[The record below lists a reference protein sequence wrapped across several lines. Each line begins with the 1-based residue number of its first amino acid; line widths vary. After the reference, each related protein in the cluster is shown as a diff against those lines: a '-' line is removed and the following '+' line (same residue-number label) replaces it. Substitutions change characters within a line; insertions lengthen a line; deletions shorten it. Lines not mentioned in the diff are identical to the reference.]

1 VEIFTKIWN
10 RNVEIYK
17 FLMFAGLIAI
27 IVLSFPREGKFS
39 LDYQKG
45 KPWLHENLIATFDF
59 PILKTDEELKLEK
72 SNILKELKPYF
83 KYDIALSNQKKK
95 NLLNNFDSKW
105 KQNSLYKREVNLSV
119 CINICDS
126 LCKRGII
133 QINDIIE
140 GKPDDY
146 LITLVKNNIAEEKEL
161 KNFFTIKTA
170 ADYIKKELNKISG
183 IDKSLLNQILQDEL
197 AQNVIYD
204 SEITDKE
211 KQLLIENLSSTRGM
225 IQRGQII
232 ISRGEIITADK
243 FNILNS
249 FKKEYS
255 SQIGSPIRY
264 TLILLGQILL
274 VTISVIV
281 LILFLFNFRRT
292 IFNDNKKILL
302 ILLLI
307 YLSVF
312 ATSIVVKFKPDL
324 IYLVPL
330 CILPIII
337 RAFFDTRT
345 ALFVIIITLIITGYI
360 VPNSFEFVILQLI
373 TGIITIISVSKLQNR
388 SQFFLTS
395 LLILFSYS
403 LTFTCISIM
412 QDGSFENIKTI
423 TYAYFGA
430 NAMLTLFS
438 YPLIFLFE
446 KTFAF
451 ITDVSLME
459 LSSTNTPLLRE
470 LASKAPG
477 TFQHSMQVANLAE
490 EAIYKI
496 GGNPLLVRTGALYHD
511 IGKVDMPMYFI
522 ENQATGSNPHDDLSY
537 EESAN
542 IITGH
547 VISGIHKAK
556 SHNLPEE
563 IIDFIRTHHGTTKTM
578 YFYSM
583 YLKNIPDDE
592 PIDESIFTY
601 HGPIPFSKETGII
614 MMADAVEASS
624 RSLKTYDE
632 QTISNLVETV
642 IYKQIEENQLVNS
655 DITLKDI
662 NIIKRIFK
670 KKLMNIYHVRIE
682 YPGA

>member
-1 VEIFTKIWN
+1 MDIFTKIWN

-17 FLMFAGLIAI
+17 FLMFAGVIAL
-27 IVLSFPREGKFS
+27 IVLAFPREGKFS
-39 LDYQKG
+39 LDFQKG
-45 KPWLHENLIATFDF
+45 KPWLHEDLIATFDF
-59 PILKTDEELKLEK
+59 PILKSNDELKLEK
-72 SNILKELKPYF
+72 NNILKDLKPYF
-83 KYDIALSNQKKK
+83 KYDISITNLKKK
-95 NLLNNFDSKW
+95 DLINNFNSKW
-105 KQNSLYKREVNLSV
+105 KQNSLYNKDANLKA
-119 CINICDS
+119 CINICDT
-126 LCKRGII
+126 LCKKGII
-133 QINDIIE
+133 QVNDIIE
-140 GKPDDY
+140 DKPDDY
-146 LITLVKNNIAEEKEL
+146 VITLVKNNIAEEKEL
-161 KNFFTIKTA
+161 KDFFTIITA
-170 ADYIKKELNKISG
+170 ANYIKKELNKTNN
-183 IDKSLLNQILQDEL
+183 IDKSFLYHILQEGL
-197 AQNVIYD
+197 TQNVIYD
-204 SEITDKE
+204 QEITDKE
-211 KQLLIENLSSTRGM
+211 KQQQVDDLSSTRGM
-225 IQRGQII
+225 IQKGQIVV
-232 ISRGEIITADK
+232 SRGDIITTDK
-243 FNILNS
+243 YNILNS
-249 FKKEYS
+249 YRKEYS
-255 SQIGSPIRY
+255 SQIGSPKRY
-264 TLILLGQILL
+264 AIILLGQILL
-274 VTISVIV
+274 VSICIII
-281 LILFLFNFRRT
+281 LILFLFNFRKN

-307 YLSVF
+307 YIFVL
-312 ATSIVVKFKPDL
+312 ATSIVFKHKPDY
-324 IYLVPL
+324 IYLIPL

-360 VPNSFEFVILQLI
+360 VPNSFEFAILQLI
-373 TGIITIISVSKLQNR
+373 TGIVTIISVSKLQNR
-388 SQFFLTS
+388 AQFFLTS

-403 LTFTCISIM
+403 LTYTCISII
-412 QDGSFENIKTI
+412 QDGSFDNIKSI
-423 TYAYFGA
+423 TYAFFGA

-446 KTFAF
+446 KSFSY

-522 ENQATGSNPHDDLSY
+522 ENQASGSNPHDDLSY

-542 IITGH
+542 IIIGH
-547 VISGIHKAK
+547 VISGIQKAK

-563 IIDFIRTHHGTTKTM
+563 IIDFIRSHHGTTKTM

-583 YLKNIPDDE
+583 HLKNIPDDE

-601 HGPIPFSKETGII
+601 HGPIPFSKETGVI

-642 IYKQIEENQLVNS
+642 IYKQIEENQLINT

-662 NIIKRIFK
+662 NTIKKIFK
-670 KKLMNIYHVRIE
+670 RKLMNIYHVRIE
-682 YPGA
+682 YPG